1 MKCKIETK
9 TGILMNPK
17 LQELYEKKIKVYETI
32 ITEIKEIDFML
43 VAEFEKEFK
52 QIENIDRQIN
62 DDPKLS
68 IEKLMKVKL

>member
-1 MKCKIETK
+1 
-9 TGILMNPK
+9 MNPK

>member
-1 MKCKIETK
+1 
-9 TGILMNPK
+9 MNPK

-32 ITEIKEIDFML
+32 ISEIKDIDFEL
-43 VAEFEKEFK
+43 IAEFEKEFK
-52 QIENIDRQIN
+52 QLESIDRQIN